1 MAITKRTALITGCSD
16 GGLGAALALA
26 LQQADFHV
34 FATVRNPA
42 KAVSILEQQ
51 HNGSGTIEVLQLDVT
66 SAQSIQDCAALV
78 RSKTAGKLDVLV
90 NNAGMVTLS
99 PLLDANIAQG
109 RKTFDVNV
117 WGLLAVTQAFSEM
130 IIRAQGAILNISSI
144 AGAAKMAWQGIYNA
158 SKASTTWLSET
169 LRIEMEPL
177 GVRVITAMVGEV
189 ETNIYANANNE
200 PFKLPSNSY
209 YRCVESFIQD
219 QAAGKLQTQNE
230 PVQITARNLVKD
242 VLSGKSGQIWRGGV
256 AGTARLALWLLP
268 GRLFALDCAD
278 RTRMVRWFGG
288 KMAVLR

>member
-268 GRLFALDCAD
+268 GRLFEWMMHSNRGVYKVVPPVC
-278 RTRMVRWFGG
+278 
-288 KMAVLR
+288 